1 MRQFVQSKCMTRWRD
16 TDQVGVRELQ
26 RLAFRDDVVSCA
38 DAKEVLAKVRKDA
51 HALGFFAC
59 RGPLTKR
66 DLQGVKA
73 LPIAVK
79 EGDQAVAPPLDLAS
93 ERAYPLAEPLVLY
106 VHPNAPVVAR
116 DFCKFATGPEA
127 AKIVQQFG
135 IWPEYPAEQ
144 ARAEQRLAEV
154 KAGKGKEIVVCD
166 LTGKKR
172 LLKDLALEFVK
183 AKAAVQLRLQEG
195 DAWDNVTGKGFKGGS
210 ELLLTD
216 RPLPTVRGGR
226 PELVA
231 SATDTGSKL
240 PQSVELGRMAVGII
254 VHPKNML
261 NSLPLNELR
270 GILCGEIRQWPGAN
284 GSADTMHVYG
294 PHADDAVVQL
304 LKEKIG
310 DMSLKYHVLPDNQKV
325 ILEIARDSA
334 AIGFVD
340 LSQLSPDEKSVKL
353 VDVYL
358 PGQPNQA
365 KTSAKDANRAKQ
377 GAEGEGQ
384 SSPQSFAHRLT
395 SLAAC
400 GLPEDYPLVRTFT
413 FYASPRASEA
423 AKDFAQFVAS
433 DHCATTLIQHNLLP
447 PLYAAPDR
455 GTTAPEKPP
464 KTCKPY
470 LGSRR

>member
-1 MRQFVQSKCMTRWRD
+1 M
-16 TDQVGVRELQ
+16 
-26 RLAFRDDVVSCA
+26 
-38 DAKEVLAKVRKDA
+38 
-51 HALGFFAC
+51 
-59 RGPLTKR
+59 
-66 DLQGVKA
+66 
-73 LPIAVK
+73 
-79 EGDQAVAPPLDLAS
+79 
-93 ERAYPLAEPLVLY
+93 
-106 VHPNAPVVAR
+106 
-116 DFCKFATGPEA
+116 
-127 AKIVQQFG
+127 
-135 IWPEYPAEQ
+135 
-144 ARAEQRLAEV
+144 
-154 KAGKGKEIVVCD
+154 
-166 LTGKKR
+166 
-172 LLKDLALEFVK
+172 
-183 AKAAVQLRLQEG
+183 
-195 DAWDNVTGKGFKGGS
+195 TGKGFKGGS

-400 GLPEDYPLVRTFT
+400 GLPEDYPLVRTFP

-455 GTTAPEKPP
+455 GTNRTRKAAKDVQTLSWKQAIKPSWTSRQLHAGSAWGRLVPGTNSAAISSFPISSLPEKWNRCQTSIWSAPEEKRLPLFFEGTP
-464 KTCKPY
+464 HDR
-470 LGSRR
+470 GSIRIFARCVNFSPRHTTTIQRRFARERNRGDPNIVTYAVA